1 MKYVTRTMALTVT
14 ALGLALG
21 LVACG
26 GSDNPDPTAGTA
38 ELSVIHASPD
48 APAVD
53 IDLNGFSLAR
63 NLDFRQAV
71 PNQIVTGGPGSLVVR
86 GVLPGTARPTVIGPA
101 QLPLTPGSRT
111 AVLAVG
117 AVASIEPL
125 VISRD
130 VSPVAAG
137 SVRLQVVHAA
147 PNAPRVAV
155 YVTTPGAN
163 LASTAPAGTF
173 SFKESFGPVSVPAG
187 AYQIRVT
194 PAGTPG
200 TVVFDSG
207 TVQLDAGG
215 DLLIAAVQNTSTGS
229 APISLLATTTS
240 GSTLNILDRAT
251 PAAVRVVHASP
262 DAPAVDIVV
271 NNNFAQPLV
280 AGLSFRD
287 VTPFVS
293 VPGGSYNIKVT
304 AAGNPGAIVI
314 DANPAFV
321 AGQEY
326 SVLAVGTLATIE
338 PLVLTENRRRI
349 ATQAKVRII
358 HASPAAGPVDLY
370 VVAPGASIQA
380 AAPAFT
386 AVPFKATTGYVSLTA
401 GAYDVVVT
409 AAGSKTPA
417 IGPAAITVANSGV
430 YTIAA
435 RDAVGGGAPLG
446 VISLDDAP

>member
-1 MKYVTRTMALTVT
+1 MLR
-14 ALGLALG
+14 
-21 LVACG
+21 LVPRP
-26 GSDNPDPTAGTA
+26 SISIST
-38 ELSVIHASPD
+38 
-48 APAVD
+48 
-53 IDLNGFSLAR
+53 
-63 NLDFRQAV
+63 DFRQAV
-71 PNQIVTGGPGSLVVR
+71 PDQIVTGGPGTVVVR

-111 AVLAVG
+111 AVMAVG

-130 VSPVAAG
+130 VSPVAA
-137 SVRLQVVHAA
+137 
-147 PNAPRVAV
+147 
-155 YVTTPGAN
+155 
-163 LASTAPAGTF
+163 
-173 SFKESFGPVSVPAG
+173 
-187 AYQIRVT
+187 
-194 PAGTPG
+194 
-200 TVVFDSG
+200 
-207 TVQLDAGG
+207 G

-251 PAAVRVVHASP
+251 PAGVRVVHASP

-271 NNNFAQPLV
+271 NNSFAQPLV

-293 VPGGSYNIKVT
+293 IPGGSYNTKVT

-338 PLVLTENRRRI
+338 PRVLTENRRRI

-358 HASPAAGPVDLY
+358 HASPAAGPEDLY

-380 AAPAFT
+380 AAPVFT
-386 AVPFKATTGYVSLTA
+386 AVPFEATTGYVSLAA
-401 GAYDVVVT
+401 GSYDVVVT

-417 IGPAAITVANSGV
+417 IGSAAITVANRGV

-435 RDAVGGGAPLG
+435 RDAVGGGTPLG